1 MIKKTPFYS
10 NHISLGAK
18 MVDYAGFSMPIY
30 YKGINVEHNHVRKS
44 VGIFDVSHMGQVIVE
59 GKDSCVFLQKI
70 TTNNVS
76 KLTIGKVQY
85 SCITNKKGGVLD
97 DLLVYK
103 LSKEKYMLVVN
114 ASNTDK
120 IINWM
125 SKHNK
130 YGLDI
135 TNVTSKK
142 GLIALQGPKA
152 LSLLQKITN
161 YDLSNISYYSFDF
174 IDLLEGE
181 NIIVSATGYTG
192 AGGFEIYADKEMI
205 QKIWNQLFNIKDLDL
220 LPIGLGARDTLRMEM
235 GYCLYGNEINE
246 ETSPLEA
253 GLSWI
258 VDLKKNFIGSDFLKK
273 ENIKKKIIGFELE
286 EKGIPRKGY
295 DIVNEYDDKIG
306 YVTSGTM
313 SPYLNK
319 AIGIGFVYEK
329 VLIDNFFILIRN
341 RKIKAN
347 LVKFPFVKNN
357 I

>member
-295 DIVNEYDDKIG
+295 DIVNQGGNKIG

-313 SPYLNK
+313 SPFLNK
-319 AIGIGFVYEK
+319 AIGIGFIYEK

>member
-30 YKGINVEHNHVRKS
+30 YKSINLEHNHVRKS
-44 VGIFDVSHMGQVIVE
+44 VGIFDVSHMGQVIIQ
-59 GKDSCVFLQKI
+59 GNDSLNFLQKI

-76 KLTIGKVQY
+76 KLNIGKVQY
-85 SCITNKKGGVLD
+85 SCITNPNGGILD

-103 LSKEKYMLVVN
+103 LSQEKYMLVVN

-125 SKHNK
+125 FKHNK

-135 TNVTSKK
+135 ENVTSKK

-161 YDLSNISYYSFDF
+161 YDLSKISYYSFDF
-174 IDLLEGE
+174 IDLLEE
-181 NIIVSATGYTG
+181 KNIIVSATGYTG
-192 AGGFEIYADKEMI
+192 AGGFEIYAEKGSI
-205 QKIWNQLFNIKDLDL
+205 QKIWNELFNVKDLDL

-246 ETSPLEA
+246 ETTPLEA

-258 VDLKKNFIGSDFLKK
+258 VDLNKEFIGSNFLKN
-273 ENIKKKIIGFELE
+273 ENKKKKIIGFELE
-286 EKGIPRKGY
+286 QKGIPRKGY
-295 DIVNEYDDKIG
+295 DIINEYDDKIG

-329 VLIDNFFILIRN
+329 ALIDNFFILIRN

-347 LVKFPFVKNN
+347 LVKFPFVKGN

>member
-30 YKGINVEHNHVRKS
+30 YQGINLEHNHVRQS

-59 GKDSCVFLQKI
+59 GNESLKFLQNI
-70 TTNNVS
+70 TTNDVS
-76 KLTIGKVQY
+76 KLIIGKVQY
-85 SCITNKKGGVLD
+85 SCITNDTGGILD
-97 DLLVYK
+97 DLLLYK
-103 LSKEKYMLVVN
+103 LSEKKYMLVVN

-120 IINWM
+120 IIQWM

-130 YGLDI
+130 YGLHIENI
-135 TNVTSKK
+135 THKN

-152 LSLLQKITN
+152 LNLLQQITD
-161 YDLSNISYYSFDF
+161 YDLSTISYYSFDY
-174 IDLLEGE
+174 IDLLDEK
-181 NIIVSATGYTG
+181 NILVSATGYTG
-192 AGGFEIYADKEMI
+192 AGGFEIYAEKIII
-205 QKIWNQLFNIKDLDL
+205 QKIWKALFDIKNSDL

-246 ETSPLEA
+246 ETNPIEA

-258 VDLKKNFIGSDFLKK
+258 VDFNKQFIGSNILKK
-273 ENIKKKIIGFELE
+273 KQIKKKIIGFELE

-295 DIVNEYDDKIG
+295 DLVNEKNKKIG

-313 SPYLNK
+313 SPYLK
-319 AIGIGFVYEK
+319 KSIGIGFIYENM
-329 VLIDNFFILIRN
+329 LFDIFFILIRN
-341 RKIKAN
+341 RKIKVN

-357 I
+357 